1 MGGLF
6 ALLFSLPFIVL
17 CALLVGVGALLRAIF
32 GGGRR
37 HGAPW
42 FVPLLVVIALFLAF
56 QGARLLSP
64 VVVPLVLIGLGLL
77 LLRGGSRRHAPAR
90 VRVAAAR
97 PAVGAASSTAPVS
110 LPMPSAPLAG
120 ANLAASGL
128 EGRLRRLP
136 SPTREEALALYEEA
150 RRAVAALDE
159 GTPAH
164 DAYTIRATL
173 TDYLPESVNAFLD
186 IPESRRMSP
195 LPGGQTPLALLQ
207 SQLRLMR
214 EGLER
219 AVGGHNLARAERLL
233 SHGRFLEE
241 RFGKEGDFKI

>member
-17 CALLVGVGALLRAIF
+17 CAVVVGVGALLRAIF

-37 HGAPW
+37 RGAPW
-42 FVPLLVVIALFLAF
+42 FVPLMVVIALFLTF

-64 VVVPLVLIGLGLL
+64 LVVPLVLIGLGLL
-77 LLRGGSRRHAPAR
+77 VLRGGSRHATVH
-90 VRVAAAR
+90 VRAAPAAR
-97 PAVGAASSTAPVS
+97 PAVSAEALSAPVS
-110 LPMPSAPLAG
+110 LPVPPAPTATT
-120 ANLAASGL
+120 L
-128 EGRLRRLP
+128 EARIRRLP
-136 SPTREEALALYEEA
+136 SPTREEALALHEEA
-150 RRAVAALDE
+150 RHAASALDE

-173 TDYLPESVNAFLD
+173 SDYLPESVNAFLD
-186 IPESRRMSP
+186 IPESRRHSP
-195 LPGGQTPLALLQ
+195 LPGGQTPLALLH
-207 SQLRLMR
+207 SQLQLMR

-219 AVGGHNLARAERLL
+219 ALSGHNLARAERLL

-241 RFGKEGDFKI
+241 RFGKPDDFKI